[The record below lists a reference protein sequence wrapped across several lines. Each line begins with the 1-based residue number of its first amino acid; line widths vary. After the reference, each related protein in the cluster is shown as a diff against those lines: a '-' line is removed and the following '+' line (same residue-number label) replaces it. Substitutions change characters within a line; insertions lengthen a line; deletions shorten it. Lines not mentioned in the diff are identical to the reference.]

1 MSVLRVEIRTIVTV
15 LPALCV
21 VYAADVLV
29 ADVPE
34 VRSLGLDYDRVV
46 RHIFPVIIPNG
57 PVAEMS
63 YKQLLTLPLD
73 AESDQERIVEVLRR
87 AL

>member
-15 LPALCV
+15 LAALCV
-21 VYAADVLV
+21 VYAADVLI

-46 RHIFPVIIPNG
+46 RHIF
-57 PVAEMS
+57 